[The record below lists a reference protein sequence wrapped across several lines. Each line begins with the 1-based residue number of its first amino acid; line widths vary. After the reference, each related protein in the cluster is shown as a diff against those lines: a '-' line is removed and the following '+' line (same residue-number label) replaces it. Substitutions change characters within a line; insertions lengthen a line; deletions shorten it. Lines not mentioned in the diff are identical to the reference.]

1 MKKLLLAAT
10 AVSALSAGT
19 ARATAITVDWG
30 GTLLGNINSGLTGND
45 LYAATQVT
53 LAGGTGNLAGI
64 SGLAT
69 TIGGT
74 DNTGTVAGDP
84 FILSQ
89 TSGATSG
96 AGTVL
101 SFTTGAALYKSFG
114 IYTETLSLV
123 SAVASG
129 SSAAGS
135 SWLLQYNGTIS
146 DGSTTSN
153 ASLSI
158 TLNQVQG
165 GTTITG
171 SVNESSSLIPVP
183 EPASMALLGAGLLGL
198 GFARRR
204 RG

>member
-10 AVSALSAGT
+10 AITALSAGA
-19 ARATAITVDWG
+19 ARADIIVDWG
-30 GTLLGNINSGLTGND
+30 GTLLGNVNSGLTGND

-53 LAGGTGNLAGI
+53 LDGGTGGFAGM
-64 SGLAT
+64 SGVAT

-74 DNTGTVAGDP
+74 DNTGTASGDP
-84 FILSQ
+84 FILSE
-89 TSGATSG
+89 TSGAASG

-101 SFTTGAALYKSFG
+101 NFTLGSVIYKMFG
-114 IYTETLSLV
+114 DYTETLTLV

-129 SSAAGS
+129 SSASGS
-135 SWLLQYNGTIS
+135 SWLLQYNGTIT
-146 DGSTTSN
+146 DTSAN
-153 ASLSI
+153 TADASLSI

-171 SVNESSSLIPVP
+171 SVNESSTLIPVP

-204 RG
+204 G